1 MVWRCAICLIFVTFT
16 LKLLLSHINRMHSR
30 SPDFRLP
37 CGIDGCTEEYRVYNS
52 FYHHVKRRH
61 SQHLVESTRPAGE
74 WPQDESQGPL
84 QQQDSSITSQQLCTA
99 DTDERQMN
107 INQDRA
113 ATVQPD
119 LTTQA
124 TAFVINARA
133 KHRLSQKGMNEIVSG
148 VQQYQSSLVSNL
160 RSQIEQVLKK
170 HSGSTS
176 GHLQNEVM
184 DVFDSFV
191 DPFTSVA
198 TTFRQNSVMKKQLS
212 IVDAEEILISPTIR
226 KRKHG
231 ASKDF
236 IIKDKVFHYI
246 PLVKSLE
253 QFLSHPKIFAMIEKG
268 PQRCREGFFQDIV
281 DGSLLKSHPLFSEIP
296 NALQIVLYTDEIE
309 VCNPLGSFAS
319 KNKLLMVYYTLANI
333 NPKYRSKL
341 AAIRLLAM
349 ARSVDLRQCGVDV
362 ILNRIKED
370 MDALYNGVK
379 MQTSNGQKTIYG
391 AIVSVCGDTLAQ
403 HELAGFKEGVGF
415 AYSKC
420 RHYKIIGS
428 NG

>member
-349 ARSVDLRQCGVDV
+349 ARSANKLKVQ
-362 ILNRIKED
+362 
-370 MDALYNGVK
+370 
-379 MQTSNGQKTIYG
+379 S
-391 AIVSVCGDTLAQ
+391 
-403 HELAGFKEGVGF
+403 
-415 AYSKC
+415 SKVMIPRTC
-420 RHYKIIGS
+420 QPHYP
-428 NG
+428 